1 MAEEITVEDL
11 IEEGTLDEAFKQLDG
26 DRSSSKSRA
35 EESAGLTIPSLMLPD
50 GSDASTSLPIP
61 NQSLGARAVNNLAS
75 KLLVALLPPNSP
87 FFKLMADFETIQQL
101 IAGGEQK
108 FLEFE
113 GAIANA
119 ERLIHNEI
127 EKQAIR
133 IPVFEAIKHLI
144 AVGNAL
150 LYKLPEKG
158 MKVFTFGQY
167 VISRDYEGS
176 ALDLIIKE
184 SVNPKTLDPAITE
197 GLELEDDKM
206 DIDIYTRVYRVG
218 KDKWVS
224 YQEIEEEIVE
234 GSETTFNLDTM
245 PYIALRWSA
254 IDGEDYG
261 RGLVEQYLGDLRKLD
276 KLSKVIVDSA
286 GIAAKTIFGIKP
298 GSSLTPKQL
307 GDMENGGFVSGDLER
322 ELSVLRVEKGSDMR
336 VPLEMMT
343 MLERRISQAFLL
355 NSSVARESE
364 RTTATEIRFMASELE
379 DALGG
384 VYSVLAQELQQPLV
398 RMVMAPMKKVL
409 ALPDG
414 VEPSIVT
421 GLEAL
426 SREKDLQK
434 LQVFTQLI
442 QSLSPEL
449 VAQYLNFDAYITK
462 IAISLGL
469 ETTGLVKTQEQR
481 QEEAQQENERQMQL
495 IQAQQQAQGGGEAP
509 QGQPQG

>member
-1 MAEEITVEDL
+1 MAEEITVEEL
-11 IEEGTLDEAFKQLDG
+11 LEEGTLAETFSALDG
-26 DRSSSKSRA
+26 DRSSIKTRV
-35 EESAGLTIPSLMLPD
+35 EESARLTIPSLMMPE
-50 GSDASTSLPIP
+50 GSDSSTALAIP

-101 IAGGEQK
+101 LGAGGEEK

-113 GAIANA
+113 GAISNA
-119 ERLIHNEI
+119 ERLIHGEI

-144 AVGNAL
+144 TVGNAL

-158 MKVFTFGQY
+158 MKVFTFSQY
-167 VISRDYEGS
+167 VINRDYEGN

-184 SVNPKTLDPAITE
+184 TVAPNTLEPKLLEKLD
-197 GLELEDDKM
+197 LEDPDE
-206 DIDIYTRVYRVG
+206 DIDVYTRVYRVG
-218 KDKWVS
+218 KDKWLT
-224 YQEIEEEIVE
+224 YQEVEEELVE
-234 GSETTFNLDTM
+234 GSDTSYNLENM

-286 GIAAKTIFGIKP
+286 GIAAKTIFGIRP
-298 GSSLTPKQL
+298 GSALTPKQL
-307 GDMENGGFVSGDLER
+307 GDLENGGFVSADLER
-322 ELSVLRVEKGSDMR
+322 ELSVLRVEKSSDMR
-336 VPLEMMT
+336 VPLEMLQ
-343 MLERRISQAFLL
+343 MLEHRISQAFLL
-355 NSSVARESE
+355 NSSAARDSE

-398 RMVMAPMKKVL
+398 RMVMSGMKL
-409 ALPDG
+409 EIPDG

-449 VAQYLNFDAYITK
+449 VAQYLNFDAYVGK
-462 IAISLGL
+462 IAMSLGL
-469 ETTGLVKTQEQR
+469 ETKGLIKSKEQR
-481 QEEAQQENERQMQL
+481 EQEAQQELARQEQL
-495 IQAQQQAQGGGEAP
+495 IQAQANAQGGGQEAP
-509 QGQPQG
+509 QEQPQQ

>member
-1 MAEEITVEDL
+1 MADEITVEDL
-11 IEEGTLDEAFKQLDG
+11 IDEGTLAEAFDQLDG
-26 DRSSSKSRA
+26 DRSSIKTRV
-35 EESAGLTIPSLMLPD
+35 EEAAGLTIPALMMPD
-50 GSDASTSLPIP
+50 GSDASTALPIP

-87 FFKLMADFETIQQL
+87 FFKLMAGFETIQEVMASEGEEGF
-101 IAGGEQK
+101 IA
-108 FLEFE
+108 FE
-113 GAIANA
+113 SALANA

-127 EKQAIR
+127 EKQAMR

-144 AVGNAL
+144 TIGNAL

-158 MKVFTFGQY
+158 MKVFTFNQY
-167 VISRDYEGS
+167 VVNRDYEGQ

-184 SVNPKTLDPAITE
+184 SVSLKTLDPKITE
-197 GLELEDDKM
+197 SIEVEDEEA
-206 DIDIYTRVYRVG
+206 DINVYTRVYRIG

-224 YQEIEEEIVE
+224 YQEIEEEMVE
-234 GSETTFNLDTM
+234 GSETNFNVDTM

-298 GSSLTPKQL
+298 GSALTPVEL
-307 GDMENGGFVSGDLER
+307 GELENGGFVSADLER
-322 ELSVLRVEKGSDMR
+322 ELSVLRVEKSSDMR
-336 VPLEMMT
+336 VPLEMLN

-398 RMVMAPMKKVL
+398 RMVMETMKSDL
-409 ALPDG
+409 ELPDG

-449 VAQYLNFDAYITK
+449 VAQYLNFDAYIAK
-462 IAISLGL
+462 IAMSLGL
-469 ETTGLVKTQEQR
+469 ETTGLIKTGEQR
-481 QEEAQQENERQMQL
+481 EQEAQQENERQMAL
-495 IQAQQQAQGGGEAP
+495 IQAQQQGQGGGEAP
-509 QGQPQG
+509 QQPQG

>member
-1 MAEEITVEDL
+1 MAEDITVEDL
-11 IEEGTLDEAFKQLDG
+11 IDEGTLAETFSQLDG
-26 DRSSSKSRA
+26 DRSSIKTRV
-35 EESAGLTIPSLMLPD
+35 EESASLTIPSLMMPE
-50 GSDASTSLPIP
+50 GSDASTALAIP

-87 FFKLMADFETIQQL
+87 FFKLMADLETIQGL
-101 IAGGEQK
+101 IASGEEA
-108 FLEFE
+108 FIEFE
-113 GAIANA
+113 SAIANA

-144 AVGNAL
+144 TIGNAL

-158 MKVFTFGQY
+158 MKVFTFSQY
-167 VISRDYEGS
+167 VINRDYEGS

-184 SVNPKTLDPAITE
+184 SVSPKTLDPKISE
-197 GLELEDDKM
+197 GLELEDDEA
-206 DIDIYTRVYRVG
+206 DIDVYTRVYRVG

-234 GSETTFNLDTM
+234 GSETTFNVDTM

-286 GIAAKTIFGIKP
+286 GIAAKTIFGIRP
-298 GSSLTPKQL
+298 GSALTPAQL
-307 GDMENGGFVSGDLER
+307 GELENGGFVSGDLER
-322 ELSVLRVEKGSDMR
+322 ELSVLRVEKASDMR
-336 VPLEMMT
+336 VPLEMMN

-398 RMVMAPMKKVL
+398 RMVMTGMKKDL
-409 ALPDG
+409 ELPEG
-414 VEPSIVT
+414 IEPSIVT

-469 ETTGLVKTQEQR
+469 ETTGLVKTTEQR
-481 QEEAQQENERQMQL
+481 EQEAQQENERQMQL

-509 QGQPQG
+509 GQPQG